1 MWLFFSSL
9 GESVIVLGDG
19 KLILGRNA
27 MRGRLPYPSY
37 LEKDRCQG
45 TKQFIEGLG
54 HQGADGLLT
63 LVALRTRR
71 VGIKL
76 VVLFKLETTGGA

>member
-27 MRGRLPYPSY
+27 MGGRLPYPSY
-37 LEKDRCQG
+37 LKKDCRQG

-54 HQGADGLLT
+54 H
-63 LVALRTRR
+63 
-71 VGIKL
+71 
-76 VVLFKLETTGGA
+76 